1 MLDVVKRLRAVPETA
16 AGLRDALCEID
27 QELPQAQA
35 VLGDAEQ
42 ERTRLLLTADDRAV
56 IAVTDKIQKARIDV
70 DRLAAASADLTRRV
84 ADAEQREA
92 REALDA
98 KRKAVEARAAKLA
111 ARLSRDYADPA
122 GIIIQLLNDLAHVED
137 EIVALNAELVQAGR
151 SDTLAPVEPRA
162 IDQGGNISSVVSLRQ
177 NTALMAIGGSPGW
190 GFGRDITHR
199 SGIKG

>member
-1 MLDVVKRLRAVPETA
+1 MFDVVKRIRAVPDTS
-16 AGLRDALCEID
+16 AGLRNALREIE
-27 QELPQAQA
+27 QELPLAQA
-35 VLGDAEQ
+35 VLIDAEQ
-42 ERTRLLLTADDRAV
+42 ERVRLLLTADDRAV
-56 IAVTDKIQKARIDV
+56 IAVDGKIQTARIAA
-70 DRLAAASADLTRRV
+70 DRLIAASADLTRRV
-84 ADAEQREA
+84 AEAEQREA

-98 KRKAVEARAAKLA
+98 KRRAIEARAAKLA
-111 ARLSRDYADPA
+111 GRLARDYADHGNA
-122 GIIIQLLNDLAHVED
+122 IIQILNDLAHVED

>member
-1 MLDVVKRLRAVPETA
+1 MFDVVKRIRAVPDTS
-16 AGLRDALCEID
+16 AGLRNTLREIE
-27 QELPQAQA
+27 QELPLAQA
-35 VLGDAEQ
+35 VLSDAEQ
-42 ERTRLLLTADDRAV
+42 ERVRLLLTADDRAV
-56 IAVTDKIQKARIDV
+56 IAVDGKIQTARIAA
-70 DRLAAASADLTRRV
+70 DRLIAASADLTRRV
-84 ADAEQREA
+84 AEAEQREA

-98 KRKAVEARAAKLA
+98 KRRAIEARAAKLA
-111 ARLSRDYADPA
+111 GRLARDYADH
-122 GIIIQLLNDLAHVED
+122 GNVIIQILNDLAHVED